1 MDGRNVK
8 INHWLYPF
16 SLLYGMGV
24 GLRNKLFDWKIFRSK
39 SFDIPV
45 ICIGNITVGGT
56 GKTPHT
62 EYLVSLLRKEYSVAV
77 LSRGYKRRTKGFILA
92 DDHSTSSTIGDESY
106 QIKTKFPEIRVAVDS
121 KRVRGIS
128 KLLELK
134 NPPVQVVLLDDAFQ
148 HRYVEAG
155 INILLTDY
163 NRLFCED
170 VLLPAGRLREPD
182 KGKNRAQMVIVT
194 KCPRD
199 IKPIDFNIIAKRLN
213 LFPWQQLY
221 FTRLRYGKLIPVF
234 KDSTSRKRTLET
246 LNGNEQIL
254 LLTGIV
260 SPEAMEEEIA
270 RYNKNIHLASYGDHH
285 NFSKKDLK
293 KIAKEFHQLPGE
305 KLVIT
310 TEKDAA
316 RLLSHPDMDEEL
328 KRNIYALP
336 IEIEFLLNQESIF
349 KQNIITYVRKNKGNS
364 SLAEK

>member
-1 MDGRNVK
+1 MDERPVR

-16 SLLYGMGV
+16 SLLYGIGV
-24 GLRNKLFDWKIFRSK
+24 NLRNKLFDWKIFRSK
-39 SFDIPV
+39 SFNIPV
-45 ICIGNITVGGT
+45 ICIGNLTVGGT

-62 EYLVSLLRKEYSVAV
+62 EYLVSLLKKEYSVAV

-92 DDHSTSSTIGDESY
+92 DDQSTSSTIGDESY
-106 QIKTKFPEIRVAVDS
+106 QIKTKFPDIRVAVDS

-128 KLLELK
+128 KLLEVD
-134 NPPVQVVLLDDAFQ
+134 PPVQVILLDDAFQ

-170 VLLPAGRLREPD
+170 TLLPAGRLREPI

-194 KCPRD
+194 KCPRE
-199 IKPIDFNIIAKRLN
+199 IKPIDFNIIAKRLK

-221 FTRLRYGKLIPVF
+221 FTRLKYGELVPVF
-234 KDSTSRKRTLET
+234 NDVDISKRSLNS
-246 LNGNEQIL
+246 LNGKEQIL

-270 RYNKNIHLASYGDHH
+270 RYNKNIHRVSYGDHH

-293 KIAKEFHQLPGE
+293 RIAKQFNQLSGE

-316 RLLSHPDMDEEL
+316 RLLSHPDMDKEVKNNL
-328 KRNIYALP
+328 YALP
-336 IEIEFLLNQESIF
+336 IVVEFLLNQESTF
-349 KQNIITYVRKNKGNS
+349 KQNIISYVRKNKGNS
-364 SLAEK
+364 NLAEK